1 MPALQVRPH
10 RFGSGGFCWR
20 VGTHNRWLTQQAPLQ
35 RVAKRSQHVYWQL
48 HLQEHVARLPVP
60 TPRGGLSRLQRVTA
74 RRLEETSA
82 RVVTQNKSLSRLP
95 PVVCQAL
102 ALQAALR
109 LLSC

>member
-35 RVAKRSQHVYWQL
+35 RLAAQGQCVDCQL

-60 TPRGGLSRLQRVTA
+60 TPRGGLSRLLLA
-74 RRLEETSA
+74 
-82 RVVTQNKSLSRLP
+82 RLP